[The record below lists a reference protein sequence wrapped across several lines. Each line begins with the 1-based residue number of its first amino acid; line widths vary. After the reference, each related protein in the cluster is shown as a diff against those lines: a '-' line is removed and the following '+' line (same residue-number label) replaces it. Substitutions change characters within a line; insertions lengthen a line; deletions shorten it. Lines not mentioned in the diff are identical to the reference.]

1 MCIGNRKDSGGFTLI
16 ELMIVVAIIGIL
28 AAVAI
33 PSYQDYT
40 ARSEVTEG
48 IQLTGQYKTM
58 LTDYYLNNGNFS
70 SLNITSL
77 GGTSEGH
84 YVTNVTTSNA
94 SGATI
99 MVIATFKTLGA
110 AKGIQGKTFSLETQD
125 GGKTW
130 ECGRQVANVPATEVE
145 SRYLPSVCK

>member
-1 MCIGNRKDSGGFTLI
+1 MRVHRRQGSHGFTLI

-40 ARSEVTEG
+40 ARSEVTEA

-58 LTDYYLNNGNFS
+58 LTDYFLNNGSFDSVN
-70 SLNITSL
+70 LADL
-77 GGTSEGH
+77 GGTSSGH
-84 YVTNVTTSNA
+84 YVTSITTGNA

-99 MVIATFKTLGA
+99 MVIATFKTIGA
-110 AKGIQGKTFSLETQD
+110 AKGIQGKTFSLETGD

-130 ECGRQVANVPATEVE
+130 ACGRQVTNVPATEIG
-145 SRYLPSVCK
+145 SKYLPATCK